1 MNGSYREI
9 RAPVVNPWWKV
20 EGGRR
25 RGVQPGRLTHPREG
39 AGEMEDTSSV
49 ADRDFSGK
57 VERTDPGDELRL
69 QGLLTVVLA
78 EDDDGLRSMLAEAL
92 RRDGCRVI
100 EVSDGATLLAGMTR
114 AHFDGISVGEHL
126 LLITDARMPKLDG
139 LGAIRALHARG
150 RRPRFVL
157 MAAVVDAELQA
168 EARQLGAMAILQ
180 KPFDLQDL
188 RYVVNQTVR
197 RFALH

>member
-1 MNGSYREI
+1 MEETSNETDHGCYGEVD
-9 RAPVVNPWWKV
+9 RA
-20 EGGRR
+20 
-25 RGVQPGRLTHPREG
+25 
-39 AGEMEDTSSV
+39 D
-49 ADRDFSGK
+49 AD
-57 VERTDPGDELRL
+57 DELRL
-69 QGLLTVVLA
+69 QRLLTVVLA

-100 EVSDGATLLAGMTR
+100 EVSDGAALLAGMTR
-114 AHFDGISVGEHL
+114 APFDGTSVDEYL

-157 MAAVVDAELQA
+157 MAAIVDADLKA

-188 RYVVNQTVR
+188 RFVVNQTVR
-197 RFALH
+197 RFTLH